1 MTGLD
6 LLEEEMKKRGC
17 TSTQIS
23 SKAVAVVL
31 DILANSENDYL
42 KLQEV
47 KSETAT
53 LLTRLRDLRLTV
65 DLWQNREK
73 REQRRFDEEKEE
85 FYREKH
91 SMDEYI
97 AAFNSSLTEVETPD
111 ARDAIKAAQLFVNTV
126 NVKTAYDN
134 TAFIIGLSSILTR
147 GGIDGVKELK
157 KINKKFA
164 GYCGEII

>member
-1 MTGLD
+1 MTGLE

-23 SKAVAVVL
+23 SKAVAVLL

-97 AAFNSSLTEVETPD
+97 AAFNSSLAEVETPD

-164 GYCGEII
+164 GYYGEII